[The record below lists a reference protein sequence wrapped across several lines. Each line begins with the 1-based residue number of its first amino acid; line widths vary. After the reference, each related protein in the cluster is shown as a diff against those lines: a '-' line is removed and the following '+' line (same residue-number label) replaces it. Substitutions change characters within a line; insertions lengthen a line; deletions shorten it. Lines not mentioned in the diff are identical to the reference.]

1 MIDQFKGAAMIAF
14 RIWLIATGIFSAGAM
29 AVVFIED
36 GFDSWYLIFIVA
48 LASLIGSIPILLMLF
63 FSIYFFRSRN
73 WLVQQKSSALAA
85 VTIICCLVYGT
96 AGALID
102 NGFSIDFSSRN
113 FTQDLL
119 LFNSALLVCAVPAWF
134 FTRNLQISY
143 FIKFT
148 NKPSNHQ
155 LKIMETAHQPNDAL
169 NDQPKPNNIL
179 TRAIITGCLILVMMI
194 PTLFISNLVQ
204 EREQRQKT
212 VVEEVSAKW
221 AGAQTL
227 SGPFLYVPYKIRSTA
242 KDGKIEESYHH
253 YWLLPEDLRIN
264 GTVNH
269 LIRPRSI
276 YKVLLYRS
284 IIDTEGQIKMQVP
297 ADIPQDM
304 IVWKDIKLCYGL
316 SDFKGIEER
325 LAVKLNENSL
335 ELSPGLPAED
345 IAGNGLSVNV
355 NLSAADIGN
364 NLNFNMQ
371 LKLKGSEVL
380 HFVPLSGN
388 SSYVLQSD
396 WHSPSF
402 DGNNLPAERVVN
414 DSGFTAKWTFNKANL
429 PFGTLL
435 REVKFEP
442 QSLAFGAT
450 LLEPADQYAKT
461 NRSIKYAIL
470 FIGLTFSLFFIVELM
485 QKKPMHPVQY
495 TLIGLALV
503 IFYTLL
509 LSVSEFVIFDLAYL
523 IASVATIS
531 LVTWYAGAHFKA
543 WKPAM
548 ILFSALVILYSF
560 IFILIRLE
568 DTALLIGSVGL
579 FIILAIAM
587 YFSKRINWY
596 GNTTPQEALPVQY
609 ANP

>member
-1 MIDQFKGAAMIAF
+1 MINEIFGTFRIASK
-14 RIWLIATGIFSAGAM
+14 IWLIASGLLAAGTL
-29 AVVFIED
+29 VVMTVNGMGAESILAL
-36 GFDSWYLIFIVA
+36 LIFP
-48 LASLIGSIPILLMLF
+48 LSLIATIPILSILML
-63 FSIYFFRSRN
+63 SVYFFRQRK
-73 WLVQQKSSALAA
+73 WLVQQKAAA
-85 VTIICCLVYGT
+85 VAAVAAGCSLLYGT
-96 AGALID
+96 AGVLFTLTW
-102 NGFSIDFSSRN
+102 NDFDTSL
-113 FTQDLL
+113 FVQELL
-119 LFNSALLVCAVPAWF
+119 LYGGALMLCALPAWF
-134 FTRNLQISY
+134 FTYKQQINY
-143 FIKFT
+143 FIAHT
-148 NKPSNHQ
+148 NKLKHHQ
-155 LKIMETAHQPNDAL
+155 PKIMETTNHPDSTSGP
-169 NDQPKPNNIL
+169 QPKPNSIL
-179 TRAIITGCLILVMMI
+179 SRAIITGCLILVMMI
-194 PTLFISNLVQ
+194 PTFFISNLVH
-204 EREQRQKT
+204 EREERQKN
-212 VVEEVSAKW
+212 VVAEVSAKW

-227 SGPFLYVPYKIRSTA
+227 SGPFLYIPYKIKITA
-242 KDGKIEESYHH
+242 KDGKIEESVNH
-253 YWLLPEDLRIN
+253 YWLLPEDLKVN

-284 IIDTEGQIKMQVP
+284 VIKTQGQFSLKLPSDVSPENVI
-297 ADIPQDM
+297 
-304 IVWKDIKLCYGL
+304 WNDIKLCYGL

-325 LAVKLNENSL
+325 LSVNLNNSTV
-335 ELSPGLPAED
+335 ELTPGLPADD
-345 IAGNGLSVNV
+345 IAENGLSANID
-355 NLSAADIGN
+355 LSGADIGN
-364 NLNFNMQ
+364 NLSFNLD

-380 HFVPLSGN
+380 HFIPLSGN
-388 SSYVLQSD
+388 SSYALQSD
-396 WHSPSF
+396 WRSPSF
-402 DGNNLPAERVVN
+402 DGNNLPAEREVG
-414 DSGFTAKWTFNKANL
+414 DSGFSAKWTFNKANL

-435 REVKFEP
+435 KEVKFEP
-442 QSLAFGAT
+442 QTLAFGAT

-509 LSVSEFVIFDLAYL
+509 LSISEFVVFDLSYL

-543 WKPAM
+543 WKPAL
-548 ILFSALVILYSF
+548 ILFAALFILYSF

-596 GNTTPQEALPVQY
+596 GTNQQKEALPVEY
-609 ANP
+609 ATP

>member
-1 MIDQFKGAAMIAF
+1 MIKEIFGTFSIAAK
-14 RIWLIATGIFSAGAM
+14 IWLIASGLLAAGTL
-29 AVVFIED
+29 VVMTVN
-36 GFDSWYLIFIVA
+36 GMGADSLLALLIFPFG
-48 LASLIGSIPILLMLF
+48 LIATIPVLVLLML
-63 FSIYFFRSRN
+63 SIYFFSRRR
-73 WLVQQKSSALAA
+73 WPLQQKAAAVAAVAVVSCLLYGSASPLLTQAWGPFDSSAFLKD
-85 VTIICCLVYGT
+85 LLLYN
-96 AGALID
+96 GALI
-102 NGFSIDFSSRN
+102 
-113 FTQDLL
+113 LCVL
-119 LFNSALLVCAVPAWF
+119 PAWY
-134 FTRNLQISY
+134 FTYKQQINY
-143 FIKFT
+143 FIAHT
-148 NKPSNHQ
+148 NKLKHHQ
-155 LKIMETAHQPNDAL
+155 TKIMETSNYPDSASGS
-169 NDQPKPNNIL
+169 QPKPNSIL
-179 TRAIITGCLILVMMI
+179 SRAIITGCLILVMMI
-194 PTLFISNLVQ
+194 PTFFISNLVN
-204 EREQRQKT
+204 EREERQKN
-212 VVEEVSAKW
+212 VVAEVSAKW

-227 SGPFLYVPYKIRSTA
+227 SGPFLYIPYKIKTTA
-242 KDGKIEESYHH
+242 KDGKIEESVMH
-253 YWLLPEDLRIN
+253 YWLLPEDLKVN

-284 IIDTEGQIKMQVP
+284 VVETEGRFTLKLP
-297 ADIPQDM
+297 SDILPETV
-304 IVWKDIKLCYGL
+304 IWKDVKLCYGL

-325 LAVKLNENSL
+325 LSVNLNNTPI
-335 ELSPGLPAED
+335 ELTPGLPEDD
-345 IAGNGLSVNV
+345 IAENGLSANI
-355 NLSAADIGN
+355 NLSDIDIDKD
-364 NLNFNMQ
+364 LNFNLQ

-380 HFVPLSGN
+380 HFIPLSGN

-396 WHSPSF
+396 WRSPSF
-402 DGNNLPAERVVN
+402 DGNNLPAEREVG

-435 REVKFEP
+435 REVKFDP
-442 QSLAFGAT
+442 QTLAFGAT

-509 LSVSEFVIFDLAYL
+509 LSVSEFVVFDLSYL
-523 IASVATIS
+523 IASAATIS

-543 WKPAM
+543 WKPAL
-548 ILFSALVILYSF
+548 ILFAALFILYAF
-560 IFILIRLE
+560 IFVLIRLE

-596 GNTTPQEALPVQY
+596 GTNQQKEALPVEY
-609 ANP
+609 ATP

>member
-1 MIDQFKGAAMIAF
+1 MIKEVFGTFKIAAK
-14 RIWLIATGIFSAGAM
+14 IWLIASGLLSAGALVM
-29 AVVFIED
+29 MTVSGMGANALLAF
-36 GFDSWYLIFIVA
+36 LIFP
-48 LASLIGSIPILLMLF
+48 LSLIASVPILIILML
-63 FSIYFFRSRN
+63 SIYYFRNRN
-73 WLVQQKSSALAA
+73 MLVQQKTSAVAGVAL
-85 VTIICCLVYGT
+85 ISCLVYGSVGALLT
-96 AGALID
+96 QASGLLDNSVFLNDLLLYAGALI
-102 NGFSIDFSSRN
+102 
-113 FTQDLL
+113 LC
-119 LFNSALLVCAVPAWF
+119 ALPAWF
-134 FTRNLQISY
+134 FAYKQQINY
-143 FIKFT
+143 FIAHT
-148 NKPSNHQ
+148 NKLKYHQ
-155 LKIMETAHQPNDAL
+155 PTVMETSNYSGVNSEP
-169 NDQPKPNNIL
+169 QPKSNSIL

-194 PTLFISNLVQ
+194 PTFFISNLVH
-204 EREQRQKT
+204 EREERQKS
-212 VVEEVSAKW
+212 VVAEVSAKW

-227 SGPFLYVPYKIRSTA
+227 SGPFLFIPYKIKTSA
-242 KDGKIEESYHH
+242 KDGKIEEFVLH
-253 YWLLPEDLRIN
+253 YWLLPEDLKVN

-284 IIDTEGQIKMQVP
+284 VIKTSGQFSLKLP
-297 ADIPQDM
+297 SDILAENV
-304 IVWKDIKLCYGL
+304 IWKDVRLCYGL

-325 LAVKLNENSL
+325 LSVNLNNSTF
-335 ELSPGLPAED
+335 ELTPGLPAED
-345 IAGNGLSVNV
+345 IAENGLSANID
-355 NLSAADIGN
+355 LSGTDIGS
-364 NLNFNMQ
+364 NLNFDLE

-380 HFVPLSGN
+380 HFIPLSGN
-388 SSYVLQSD
+388 SSYALQSD
-396 WHSPSF
+396 WRSPSF
-402 DGNNLPAERVVN
+402 DGNNLPAEREVG
-414 DSGFTAKWTFNKANL
+414 DSGFSAKWTFNKANL

-450 LLEPADQYAKT
+450 LLQPADQYAKT

-509 LSVSEFVIFDLAYL
+509 LSVSEFVMFDLSYL
-523 IASVATIS
+523 IASAATIS

-543 WKPAM
+543 WKPAL
-548 ILFSALVILYSF
+548 ILLAALSVLYSF

-596 GNTTPQEALPVQY
+596 GTNQQQEALPVEY
-609 ANP
+609 ATP